1 MNGDHKIMRKRCWAV
16 ILCAAFAL
24 AYCGALADSWSGSVS
39 ALETVT
45 VTAPADGIPEGFDL
59 ETGERVTEG
68 ESAGSVRMEKVFAP
82 YDGTVSVVSVKEGE
96 KASGTVLEIS
106 PVSLY
111 TVTCTTSGVAKT
123 PENAMIHVGETVII
137 RCMTDKSHQAEA
149 QVISVDGAQF
159 TVETTAGELYVG
171 EAVYLY
177 REDNI
182 FYSGQIGKGTV
193 TAHEELTVS
202 AEGVIRQ
209 LRVQAGDRVERGQW
223 LFSVSSSEE
232 NEIRIPASGIVTEV
246 KLSAGEQVKE
256 NQELAEIAVSCAIR
270 ISVSADDA
278 GQFALDQEWAYIRG
292 DDPHEETHSCRVSRI
307 LTDAEDA
314 SAVVELIPEDE
325 TLLPVGM
332 SVTVVD
338 AQD

>member
-1 MNGDHKIMRKRCWAV
+1 MNGDHKIMRKRCWAI

-193 TAHEELTVS
+193 TAHEEPTVS
-202 AEGVIRQ
+202 AEGVIQ
-209 LRVQAGDRVERGQW
+209 QIVHEGAGGAAVRTDV
-223 LFSVSSSEE
+223 FTITSSA
-232 NEIRIPASGIVTEV
+232 ITEV
-246 KLSAGEQVKE
+246 RTLSTGQKLTLTTT
-256 NQELAEIAVSCAIR
+256 LATKQTSIVYSES
-270 ISVSADDA
+270 
-278 GQFALDQEWAYIRG
+278 
-292 DDPHEETHSCRVSRI
+292 
-307 LTDAEDA
+307 
-314 SAVVELIPEDE
+314 
-325 TLLPVGM
+325 
-332 SVTVVD
+332 
-338 AQD
+338 